1 MDEGK
6 LAQNLLLWHLD
17 TVLKP
22 QPLSVLLVFVIP
34 TSQPSQPFPPIPK
47 PYPQHQLSNWQLL
60 NIGFIIFMMMCAQ
73 G

>member
-22 QPLSVLLVFVIP
+22 QPLLVLVVFLIP
-34 TSQPSQPFPPIPK
+34 TFAI
-47 PYPQHQLSNWQLL
+47 
-60 NIGFIIFMMMCAQ
+60 
-73 G
+73 